1 MGVSV
6 EVTSADWAVFYD
18 AVQSGDYQVAA
29 MGWSADYVNPMSF
42 LPLLYTGDVSNNV
55 FYSNTDYDA
64 VVDQIRA
71 KRYCHQNRPELVQQA
86 DEIASSEYPVL
97 PLHKSNTF
105 LLKDYVSGVYMTS
118 SSNLYFK
125 NAQVLAH

>member
-1 MGVSV
+1 M
-6 EVTSADWAVFYD
+6 
-18 AVQSGDYQVAA
+18 
-29 MGWSADYVNPMSF
+29 
-42 LPLLYTGDVSNNV
+42 
-55 FYSNTDYDA
+55 
-64 VVDQIRA
+64 
-71 KRYCHQNRPELVQQA
+71 VQQA

-97 PLHKSNTF
+97 PLYYKSNTF